1 MELSSIC
8 WHSLF
13 RIHIF
18 PFVRV
23 PSFNGVSMSAFT
35 TKHGDL
41 APDPPGA
48 NGRGCPGNCGEL
60 ATRVSSCTKDQEG
73 SLWNHGGVVS
83 SQQQEERFLDEI
95 SKNMCVCVCFFFVEG
110 GGGKHQSNNQNLPN
124 KSYSWVVCFRWKG
137 IDDDNLL
144 VILWGLSTKWASRNP
159 YVEANSWKSWVNFLD
174 VSCSFG
180 IADFL

>member
-18 PFVRV
+18 PLVRV
-23 PSFNGVSMSAFT
+23 PSFNGVSMPSFT

-48 NGRGCPGNCGEL
+48 SGRGCPGNCGEL

-95 SKNMCVCVCFFFVEG
+95 SKNMCVYVFFFCG
-110 GGGKHQSNNQNLPN
+110 GGGGWQGIIGTMRCCVLDNYKRKQNMVPTVIEQDDFRFFYDIKWYPQVSLIEKTTHHKTS
-124 KSYSWVVCFRWKG
+124 KSLGNMFQ
-137 IDDDNLL
+137 
-144 VILWGLSTKWASRNP
+144 
-159 YVEANSWKSWVNFLD
+159 
-174 VSCSFG
+174 
-180 IADFL
+180 